1 MFKLVLLVM
10 VILLSG
16 TSLGQF
22 LGGEVERSP
31 TIELDLMV
39 LDASQV
45 AKLDRIAVIGN
56 VAVIKKSVSSKYVV
70 ALSSAPTLLV
80 VRDPASGKY
89 GTTDG
94 GMIISFEPEQ
104 NLKTIALDH
113 GLLIKH
119 RFSAVPK
126 GVLISSNSADVASY
140 LKALRADSRVISADL
155 DVNFYDLRAQ

>member
-1 MFKLVLLVM
+1 MVKIVLLVIM
-10 VILLSG
+10 ILLSG
-16 TSLGQF
+16 ASLGQF

-31 TIELDLMV
+31 TIELDLMA
-39 LDASQV
+39 LDVSQV
-45 AKLDRIAVIGN
+45 AELDRIAVIGN

-70 ALSSAPTLLV
+70 ALSSAPALLV

-104 NLKTIALDH
+104 NLTTIALDH
-113 GLLIKH
+113 GLDIKH

-126 GVLISSNSADVASY
+126 GVLISSNSTDVASY

>member
-22 LGGEVERSP
+22 LGGEVDGSP

-45 AKLDRIAVIGN
+45 AELDRIAVIGN
-56 VAVIKKSVSSKYVV
+56 VAVIKKSFSSKYVG
-70 ALSSAPTLLV
+70 ALSSASTLLV

-104 NLKTIALDH
+104 NLTTIASDH
-113 GLLIKH
+113 GLVIKH

-126 GVLISSNSADVASY
+126 GVLISPNSNDIASY
-140 LKALRADSRVISADL
+140 LRSLRADSRVISADL

>member
-16 TSLGQF
+16 TSLGQL

-45 AKLDRIAVIGN
+45 AELDRIAVIGN
-56 VAVIKKSVSSKYVV
+56 VAVIKKSVSSKYVG

-94 GMIISFEPEQ
+94 GIIISFEPEQ
-104 NLKTIALDH
+104 NLKTIASDY
-113 GLLIKH
+113 GLVIKH
-119 RFSAVPK
+119 RFSAVSK
-126 GVLISSNSADVASY
+126 GVLIPSNSTDIASY
-140 LKALRADSRVISADL
+140 LRSLRADSRVISADL